1 MVAADTSQAASY
13 GTPAKPVPLHTGTP
27 NAEPGGSNLRKRA
40 RPLDLARQVQGKLLG
55 QSPAMADASFLSSSL
70 SSSPVVAGGFQLNYD
85 QETPLRAID
94 IGGHDQEEK
103 FVI

>member
-1 MVAADTSQAASY
+1 
-13 GTPAKPVPLHTGTP
+13 
-27 NAEPGGSNLRKRA
+27 
-40 RPLDLARQVQGKLLG
+40 
-55 QSPAMADASFLSSSL
+55 MADASFLSSSL